1 MIRTCME
8 NIQDKPVKQARRK
21 LCHPEGGGGGR
32 GGGRVGR
39 EKEEKKRVR
48 VRVKVFHQEIINKK

>member
-1 MIRTCME
+1 MHGKHSGQTC
-8 NIQDKPVKQARRK
+8 QAGEKEALSPR
-21 LCHPEGGGGGR
+21 GGGGGR
-32 GGGRVGR
+32 GGGRGGR

>member
-1 MIRTCME
+1 MHGKHSGQTC
-8 NIQDKPVKQARRK
+8 QAGEKEALSPR
-21 LCHPEGGGGGR
+21 GGGGGS

>member
-1 MIRTCME
+1 MHGKHSGQTC
-8 NIQDKPVKQARRK
+8 QAGEKEALSPR
-21 LCHPEGGGGGR
+21 GGGGGR

-48 VRVKVFHQEIINKK
+48 VRVKVFNQEIINKK